1 MPDTRFQNSNPAPKP
16 GMSKHFGSTTGSK
29 GGARSDHA
37 NTKPMLKDNRPGM
50 NDSGTSDIQGNAK
63 PSTFENNNPRRS
75 RG

>member
-1 MPDTRFQNSNPAPKP
+1 
-16 GMSKHFGSTTGSK
+16 
-29 GGARSDHA
+29 
-37 NTKPMLKDNRPGM
+37 MLKDNRPGM